1 MSLMRLLSAGKSWVS
16 GKDEAVRYRL
26 SDPRALPKF
35 GSEKNPFRSTTRSG
49 QPVDSISSAQPTPP
63 PPLPQ
68 QQETVGARS
77 APVRSSQENPTTS
90 ALLPERCHSSDARAG
105 TVRAP
110 AQPPNGWWEKLA
122 AMIPGNRRGSKP
134 TKATRALKPAVQG
147 ELSLEKIQVMRN
159 DLSDTDLE
167 VIPAK
172 KQAPPVKNIAV
183 RQPENIPAPEAGRNL
198 FHEADANMVGRS

>member
-16 GKDEAVRYRL
+16 GKDEAVRYRM
-26 SDPRALPKF
+26 SDPRGLPKF
-35 GSEKNPFRSTTRSG
+35 GSGKNPFRSTTKSG
-49 QPVDSISSAQPTPP
+49 EPVESADSSQPTP

-68 QQETVGARS
+68 QPEQVGART
-77 APVRSSQENPTTS
+77 APVRRSQESQTTS
-90 ALLPERCHSSDARAG
+90 ALLPERCQPSGARAG

-110 AQPPNGWWEKLA
+110 DQQPIGWWEKLA
-122 AMIPGNRRGSKP
+122 AMIPGNRRGQKP

-167 VIPAK
+167 IIPAK
-172 KQAPPVKNIAV
+172 KKAPPVKNV
-183 RQPENIPAPEAGRNL
+183 PVPQPENISAPDPGARL
-198 FHEADANMVGRS
+198 FHEADANMVGRT

>member
-35 GSEKNPFRSTTRSG
+35 GSGKNPFRSTTKSG
-49 QPVDSISSAQPTPP
+49 PPVESAPSAQPTPR
-63 PPLPQ
+63 PLPQ
-68 QQETVGARS
+68 QQETVGART
-77 APVRSSQENPTTS
+77 APVRRSQESQTTS
-90 ALLPERCHSSDARAG
+90 ALLPERCQPSGAVRAG

-110 AQPPNGWWEKLA
+110 DQRPVGWWEKLA
-122 AMIPGNRRGSKP
+122 ALVPGSRRGSKP

-159 DLSDTDLE
+159 DLSDKDLE
-167 VIPAK
+167 IIPAK
-172 KQAPPVKNIAV
+172 KQAPLVKNV
-183 RQPENIPAPEAGRNL
+183 PVQQPENIPAPEPGGKL